1 MLEKYIK
8 EQEIVTNLLIRSI
21 NEDRLVQAY
30 LFCCDDVEYAY
41 EYAKEFVK
49 DIISS
54 SKMKEEILNNIYK
67 RIDNNEYTELKVVET
82 SGNVIKKEQLLDLQ
96 KATQNKP
103 VEGNKIVYIIKN
115 CEKLNSSSANSI
127 LKFLEEPADDIIAIL
142 ITDNINLVMPT
153 IKSRCQ
159 ILNFRNVRKEFEDI
173 DKLKKYI
180 LPENSEIE
188 DEDIDN
194 LINNS
199 FEVLKTIEKNK
210 KSTIIYEKDLLWDK
224 FKTPEE
230 ILIMLNILLYSYMD
244 ALYMKLGK
252 NINYMFNYEQIPE
265 ELSNLNEKDSLINKI
280 NIIEELKNELKMNV
294 NSKLLFDKLIIE
306 LSEV

>member
-8 EQEIVTNLLIRSI
+8 EQEIVTNLLTRSI
-21 NEDRLVQAY
+21 KEDKLVQAY

-41 EYAKEFVK
+41 MYAKEFTK
-49 DIISS
+49 DIIAS
-54 SKMKEEILNNIYK
+54 SKMNDEILRNIYK
-67 RIDNNEYTELKVVET
+67 RIDNDEYTELKVVET
-82 SGNVIKKEQLLDLQ
+82 SGNIIKKEQLLYLQ
-96 KATQNKP
+96 KDVQNKP
-103 VEGNKIVYIIKN
+103 VEGNKIIYIIKN

-142 ITDNINLVMPT
+142 ITNNINLVMPT

-159 ILNFRNVRKEFEDI
+159 ILNFKNVRKDFEEI

-180 LPENSEIE
+180 LPENIDIE

-194 LINNS
+194 LINSS
-199 FEVLKTIEKNK
+199 FEFIKTIEKTK
-210 KSTIIYEKDLLWDK
+210 KSTIIYEKELLWDK
-224 FKTPEE
+224 FKTSND
-230 ILIMLNILLYSYMD
+230 ILILLNIMLYSYMD
-244 ALYMKLGK
+244 ALYIKLGK
-252 NINYMFNYEQIPE
+252 NINYMFSYEQIPE
-265 ELSNLNEKDSLINKI
+265 ELSNINEKEDLINKI
-280 NIIEELKNELKMNV
+280 NIIEVIKNDLKMNV

>member
-8 EQEIVTNLLIRSI
+8 EQEIVTNLLMRSI

-49 DIISS
+49 DIITS

-280 NIIEELKNELKMNV
+280 NIIEELKYELKMNV

>member
-49 DIISS
+49 DIIAP

>member
-21 NEDRLVQAY
+21 KEDKLVQAY

-41 EYAKEFVK
+41 MYAKEFTK
-49 DIISS
+49 DIIAS
-54 SKMKEEILNNIYK
+54 SKMNDEILKNIYK
-67 RIDNNEYTELKVVET
+67 RIDNDEYTELKVVET
-82 SGNVIKKEQLLDLQ
+82 SGNIIKKEQLLDLQ
-96 KATQNKP
+96 KDVQNKP
-103 VEGNKIVYIIKN
+103 VEGNKIIYIIKN

-142 ITDNINLVMPT
+142 ITNNINLVMPT

-159 ILNFRNVRKEFEDI
+159 ILNFKNVRKDFEEI

-180 LPENSEIE
+180 LPENIDIE
-188 DEDIDN
+188 DEEIDN
-194 LINNS
+194 LINSS
-199 FEVLKTIEKNK
+199 FEFIKTIEKTK
-210 KSTIIYEKDLLWDK
+210 KSTIIYEKELLWDK
-224 FKTPEE
+224 FKTSNE
-230 ILIMLNILLYSYMD
+230 ILILLNIMLYSYMD
-244 ALYMKLGK
+244 ALYIKLGK
-252 NINYMFNYEQIPE
+252 NINYMFSYEQIPE
-265 ELSNLNEKDSLINKI
+265 ELSNINEKEDLINKI
-280 NIIEELKNELKMNV
+280 NIIEVIKNDLKMNV

>member
-8 EQEIVTNLLIRSI
+8 EQEIVTNLLMRSI

-49 DIISS
+49 DIITS

-224 FKTPEE
+224 FKIPEE

-280 NIIEELKNELKMNV
+280 NIIEELKYELKMNV

>member
-21 NEDRLVQAY
+21 KEDKLVQAY

-41 EYAKEFVK
+41 MYAKEFTK
-49 DIISS
+49 DIIAS
-54 SKMKEEILNNIYK
+54 SKMKDEILRNIYK
-67 RIDNNEYTELKVVET
+67 RIDNDEYTELKVVET
-82 SGNVIKKEQLLDLQ
+82 SGNIIKKEQLLDLQ
-96 KATQNKP
+96 KDVQNKP
-103 VEGNKIVYIIKN
+103 VEGNKIIYIIKN

-142 ITDNINLVMPT
+142 ITNNINLVMPT

-159 ILNFRNVRKEFEDI
+159 ILNFKNVRKDFEEI

-180 LPENSEIE
+180 LPENIDIE
-188 DEDIDN
+188 DEEIDN
-194 LINNS
+194 LINSS
-199 FEVLKTIEKNK
+199 FEFIKTIEKTK
-210 KSTIIYEKDLLWDK
+210 KSTIIYEKELLWDK
-224 FKTPEE
+224 FKTSND
-230 ILIMLNILLYSYMD
+230 ILILLNIMLYSYMD
-244 ALYMKLGK
+244 ALYIKLGK
-252 NINYMFNYEQIPE
+252 NINYMFSYEQIPE
-265 ELSNLNEKDSLINKI
+265 ELSNINEKEELINKI
-280 NIIEELKNELKMNV
+280 NIIEVIKNDLKMNV

>member
-8 EQEIVTNLLIRSI
+8 EQEIVTNLLMRSI

-49 DIISS
+49 DIIAS

-280 NIIEELKNELKMNV
+280 NIIEELKYELKMNV

>member
-49 DIISS
+49 DIIAS

-265 ELSNLNEKDSLINKI
+265 ELSNFNEKDSLINKI

>member
-21 NEDRLVQAY
+21 KEDKLVQAY

-41 EYAKEFVK
+41 MYAKEFTK
-49 DIISS
+49 DIIAS
-54 SKMKEEILNNIYK
+54 SKMNDEILRNIYK
-67 RIDNNEYTELKVVET
+67 RIDNDEYTELKVVET
-82 SGNVIKKEQLLDLQ
+82 SGNIIKKEQLLDLQ
-96 KATQNKP
+96 KDVQNKP
-103 VEGNKIVYIIKN
+103 VEGNKIIYIIKN

-142 ITDNINLVMPT
+142 ITNNINLVMPT

-159 ILNFRNVRKEFEDI
+159 ILNFKNVRKDFEEI

-180 LPENSEIE
+180 LPENIDIE

-194 LINNS
+194 LINSS
-199 FEVLKTIEKNK
+199 FEFIKTIEKTK
-210 KSTIIYEKDLLWDK
+210 KSTIIYEKELLWDK
-224 FKTPEE
+224 FKTSND
-230 ILIMLNILLYSYMD
+230 ILILLNIMLYSYMD
-244 ALYMKLGK
+244 ALYIKLGK
-252 NINYMFNYEQIPE
+252 NINYMFSYEQIPE
-265 ELSNLNEKDSLINKI
+265 ELSNINEKEELINKVEVI
-280 NIIEELKNELKMNV
+280 KNDLKMNV

>member
-8 EQEIVTNLLIRSI
+8 EQEIVTNLLTRSI
-21 NEDRLVQAY
+21 KEDKLVQAY

-41 EYAKEFVK
+41 NYAKDFVK
-49 DIISS
+49 DIISTS
-54 SKMKEEILNNIYK
+54 NLDKDILNNIFK
-67 RIDNNEYTELKVVET
+67 RIDNDEYTELKVVET
-82 SGNVIKKEQLLDLQ
+82 AGNVIKKEQLLDLQ

-115 CEKLNSSSANSI
+115 AEKLNSSSANSI

-142 ITDNINLVMPT
+142 ITDNISLVMPT

-159 ILNFRNVRKEFEDI
+159 ILNFKNIKKDFKDI

-180 LPENSEIE
+180 VPENTELI

-199 FEVLKTIEKNK
+199 FEILKSIEKKK
-210 KSTIIYEKDLLWDK
+210 KSTIIYEKDLLWDN

-230 ILIMLNILLYSYMD
+230 IIMMLNILIYSYMD
-244 ALYMKLGK
+244 SLYMKLGK

-265 ELSNLNEKDSLINKI
+265 EISTINEKDSLIEKI
-280 NIIEELKNELKMNV
+280 NVVESIKNEVKMNV

>member
-21 NEDRLVQAY
+21 KEDKLVQAY

-41 EYAKEFVK
+41 MYAKEFTK
-49 DIISS
+49 DIIAS
-54 SKMKEEILNNIYK
+54 SKMNDEILRNIYK
-67 RIDNNEYTELKVVET
+67 RIDNDEYTELKVVET
-82 SGNVIKKEQLLDLQ
+82 SGNIIKKEQLLDLQ
-96 KATQNKP
+96 KDVQNKP
-103 VEGNKIVYIIKN
+103 VEGNKIIYIIKN

-142 ITDNINLVMPT
+142 ITNNINLVMPT

-159 ILNFRNVRKEFEDI
+159 ILNFKNVRKDFEEI

-180 LPENSEIE
+180 LPENIDIE

-194 LINNS
+194 LINSS
-199 FEVLKTIEKNK
+199 FEFIKTIEKTK
-210 KSTIIYEKDLLWDK
+210 KSTIIYEKELLWDK
-224 FKTPEE
+224 FKTSND
-230 ILIMLNILLYSYMD
+230 ILILLNIMLYSYMD
-244 ALYMKLGK
+244 ALYIKLGK
-252 NINYMFNYEQIPE
+252 NINYMFSYEQIPE
-265 ELSNLNEKDSLINKI
+265 ELSNINEKEDLINKI
-280 NIIEELKNELKMNV
+280 NIIEVIKNDLKMNV

>member
-8 EQEIVTNLLIRSI
+8 EQEIVTNLLTRSI
-21 NEDRLVQAY
+21 KEDRLVQAY

-41 EYAKEFVK
+41 EYAKDFVK

-54 SKMKEEILNNIYK
+54 SNIKDEILNNIYK

-82 SGNVIKKEQLLDLQ
+82 QGNVIKKEQLLDLQ

-159 ILNFRNVRKEFEDI
+159 ILNFKNVRKEFEDI

-180 LPENSEIE
+180 LPENNEFE

-199 FEVLKTIEKNK
+199 FEVLKSIEKTK

-224 FKTPEE
+224 FKTTDE
-230 ILIMLNILLYSYMD
+230 ILILLNILLYSYMD

-265 ELSNLNEKDSLINKI
+265 ELSNINEKDSLIDKI
-280 NIIEELKNELKMNV
+280 NIIEELKNEVKMNV

>member
-49 DIISS
+49 DIIAS

-188 DEDIDN
+188 DENIDN

>member
-49 DIISS
+49 DIIAS